1 MKKIVIASSNK
12 HKVSEISINIQ
23 PFFDTILSFSDF
35 PKIGEIIEDGT
46 TIEENSFIKS
56 RASFKYTGLASVA
69 DDTILEVDHLNGEP
83 GLYTARYAGE
93 QATYNQNMD
102 KLIKELHGVEMNMRT
117 ARFRTVISYID
128 GVNDFHVEGI
138 LEGKILKN
146 KIGKNGFGY
155 DPIFYVDKYD
165 KSLAQISSSLKNDI
179 SHRGLAIKKFVSK
192 IKELY
197 KWKKSS
203 F

>member
-12 HKVSEISINIQ
+12 HKISEISIKIQ
-23 PFFDTILSFSDF
+23 PFFNEILSLTDF
-35 PKIGEIIEDGT
+35 PEIGEIIEDGN

-69 DDTILEVDHLNGEP
+69 DDTILEVDQLNGEP

-102 KLIKELHGVEMNMRT
+102 KLIKELHGVEMSMRT
-117 ARFRTVISYID
+117 ARFRTVISYVD

-138 LEGKILKN
+138 LEGKILEN
-146 KIGKNGFGY
+146 KTGTNGFGY
-155 DPIFYVDKYD
+155 DPIFYVDKYN

-197 KWKKSS
+197 K
-203 F
+203 

>member
-23 PFFDTILSFSDF
+23 PFFDTILSLSDF

-69 DDTILEVDHLNGEP
+69 DDTILEVDQLNGEP

-102 KLIKELHGVEMNMRT
+102 KLIKELHGVEMSMRT
-117 ARFRTVISYID
+117 ARFRTVISYVD
-128 GVNDFHVEGI
+128 GMNDFHVEGI
-138 LEGKILKN
+138 LEGKILEN
-146 KIGKNGFGY
+146 KTGTNGFGY
-155 DPIFYVDKYD
+155 DPIFYVDKYN

-197 KWKKSS
+197 K
-203 F
+203 